1 MRGKAKEEER
11 IQKGKMMPVPR
22 PQGNE
27 NRDNFL
33 KRCMGDEVMAA
44 EYPDRDQRYAVCT
57 RQWEEKVSATLR
69 FILKEIE
76 GVPAEFQVLP
86 IGESKI
92 EGEAPVLLDRE
103 GMKTIIAEFERRGN
117 DMVIDYEHQTLRDG
131 QAPAAG
137 WVKNLI
143 DKGAHGLWAAVE
155 WTDRAR
161 EYLKNREYRYFS
173 PVFWIGAKDRRVVKI
188 EHMALTNYPKLNSLR
203 PIVARLEM
211 GEPQRKET
219 SMLEKLKKL
228 LGLADDAG
236 EDQVMT
242 AVEALVAKNKEMEVA
257 AKNKPAIVAS
267 KAVLEAIGVK
277 EGADLQVV
285 IAAIDGL
292 KAPATAAQELSRQ
305 VAKLT
310 AEIAGMKR
318 DDMVALALKEGKTS
332 PAEVEAWG
340 RDLAEKNP
348 EQFQKIVLSRPVG
361 SVVPVIGLPPKGK
374 DREGQPDE
382 AALLIAKQFGNTEED
397 LKKYGAI
404 N

>member
-1 MRGKAKEEER
+1 
-11 IQKGKMMPVPR
+11 MMPVPR

-137 WVKNLI
+137 WVKKLI

-236 EDQVMT
+236 EEQVMT